1 MSERSY
7 AHGSVSWARKREQVD
22 TYTTRLAL
30 RSQQLE
36 LLAVAELDK
45 DVDSPL
51 VVVGIFANAD
61 LARTADA
68 YMLG

>member
-1 MSERSY
+1 MIE
-7 AHGSVSWARKREQVD
+7 KDD

-30 RSQQLE
+30 RSQQLK